1 MALAA
6 IGTVICR
13 KEVASEPP
21 RLPRLCFEAVGVTSP
36 AGSLHIE
43 VTSSSLKL
51 TRRVFFPL
59 LVLVGLG
66 FEPTANGD
74 DATGDGNVAIG
85 CLFTNATVTAVVL
98 SAVVTIADG
107 CTADSSAATTA
118 ESAEFSAPSKLF
130 KLAEGEILGVGW
142 MTFMSM
148 D

>member
-66 FEPTANGD
+66 FEPTNPGEAI
-74 DATGDGNVAIG
+74 GDGKVAVG
-85 CLFTNATVTAVVL
+85 CLFTNATVTAVLL
-98 SAVVTIADG
+98 SAVAA
-107 CTADSSAATTA
+107 TADVSCGSTA
-118 ESAEFSAPSKLF
+118 ESTISVAFSPSKLL
-130 KLAEGEILGVGW
+130 KLAEGDILGVGW

>member
-66 FEPTANGD
+66 FEPTIPGEAI
-74 DATGDGNVAIG
+74 GDGKVAVG
-85 CLFTNATVTAVVL
+85 CLFTNATVTAVLL
-98 SAVVTIADG
+98 SAVA
-107 CTADSSAATTA
+107 TADVSCASTA
-118 ESAEFSAPSKLF
+118 ESAESTISVAFSPSKLL
-130 KLAEGEILGVGW
+130 KLAEGDILGVGW

>member
-66 FEPTANGD
+66 FEPTTPGEAI
-74 DATGDGNVAIG
+74 GDGKVAVG
-85 CLFTNATVTAVVL
+85 CLFTNATVTAVLL
-98 SAVVTIADG
+98 SAVATAE
-107 CTADSSAATTA
+107 TADVSCGSASA
-118 ESAEFSAPSKLF
+118 ESTISVAFSPSKLL
-130 KLAEGEILGVGW
+130 KLAEGDILGVGW

>member
-21 RLPRLCFEAVGVTSP
+21 RLPRLCFEAGGAASP
-36 AGSLHIE
+36 AGSLHTE

-59 LVLVGLG
+59 LFILLVGLG
-66 FEPTANGD
+66 FEPEIPAVVAKET
-74 DATGDGNVAIG
+74 TGGSVACC
-85 CLFTNATVTAVVL
+85 CLTDTAVA
-98 SAVVTIADG
+98 SADIAS
-107 CTADSSAATTA
+107 ADAPAGWSADDT
-118 ESAEFSAPSKLF
+118 APSVGFSSKLL